1 MKTTVLI
8 LAIIL
13 TSAAFAQNLVVPVP
27 RSQIALPESSSQPVL
42 APAYFDITTSSW
54 TPENLQQPSHL
65 SETSSFRKSG
75 PSKLSF
81 DISSPVG
88 QASWGLFSSKLGLSY
103 MQLERSGFL
112 GIENSGYT
120 VSQNLNLFQGRLAA
134 EWTTKQDIA
143 RDLRPYVDLG
153 VLPTWAQS
161 SASQF
166 NDGVSDMS
174 VIGEA
179 GIGLTFNL
187 TPLAHWLSLSQ
198 VALDLGF
205 ETTRG
210 FDNDQLN
217 GSGVRLGTRIGWN

>member
-1 MKTTVLI
+1 
-8 LAIIL
+8 
-13 TSAAFAQNLVVPVP
+13 
-27 RSQIALPESSSQPVL
+27 
-42 APAYFDITTSSW
+42 
-54 TPENLQQPSHL
+54 
-65 SETSSFRKSG
+65 
-75 PSKLSF
+75 
-81 DISSPVG
+81 
-88 QASWGLFSSKLGLSY
+88 
-103 MQLERSGFL
+103 
-112 GIENSGYT
+112 
-120 VSQNLNLFQGRLAA
+120 
-134 EWTTKQDIA
+134 
-143 RDLRPYVDLG
+143 
-153 VLPTWAQS
+153 LPTWAQS